1 MGKIKVRGF
10 NFYGFDS
17 SNPHIPSVIP
27 AKLVLDLIGERES
40 IKSIKGIN
48 IMTVTAN
55 TQKITDDQITEYQPL
70 VKSIA
75 YKFKNSGEP
84 LEDLEQVGYIG
95 LINAINLYNQNR
107 GIKFITYA
115 TWLISGEIR
124 HYIRDKHQPIKI
136 PGWMLKLNEKID
148 EFIFSYKKEN
158 NRFPSLSEISKIFNL
173 TEEGI
178 KEILKAREAV
188 QIVSLDQANRKYSS
202 ESYPIIEKI
211 KSKNYET
218 FKLPMEDIIAL
229 RTAFSRLKKLQRK
242 VIYYIFE
249 KDLTQTK
256 IAQKLGISQ
265 RQVSRIKMTALK
277 ELKETIESD

>member
-1 MGKIKVRGF
+1 MIVAA
-10 NFYGFDS
+10 S
-17 SNPHIPSVIP
+17 
-27 AKLVLDLIGERES
+27 
-40 IKSIKGIN
+40 
-48 IMTVTAN
+48 

-75 YKFKNSGEP
+75 YKFINSGEP

-95 LINAINLYNQNR
+95 LINAFNLYNHER
-107 GIKFITYA
+107 GVKFETYA

-124 HYIRDKHQPIKI
+124 HYIRDKHQVIKI
-136 PGWMLKLNEKID
+136 PSWMLKLNKKID
-148 EFIFSYKKEN
+148 EFIISYKKKN
-158 NRFPSLSEISKIFNL
+158 NKFPSLSEISKKFNL

-178 KEILKAREAV
+178 KEILKAREVV
-188 QIVSLDQANRKYSS
+188 QIVSLDQEQRKYSS
-202 ESYPIIEKI
+202 DSYPKIDKI

-229 RTAFSRLKKLQRK
+229 KTAFSKLKKLQRK

-256 IAQKLGISQ
+256 TARKLGISQ
-265 RQVSRIKMTALK
+265 RQVSRIKYSALK
-277 ELKETIESD
+277 ELKESIERD

>member
-1 MGKIKVRGF
+1 MI
-10 NFYGFDS
+10 
-17 SNPHIPSVIP
+17 VI
-27 AKLVLDLIGERES
+27 
-40 IKSIKGIN
+40 
-48 IMTVTAN
+48 AN
-55 TQKITDDQITEYQPL
+55 TQKITDALITEYQPL

-75 YKFKNSGEP
+75 CKFKNSGEP

-124 HYIRDKHQPIKI
+124 HYIRDKHQIIKI
-136 PGWMLKLNEKID
+136 PGWMLKLNKKID
-148 EFIFSYKKEN
+148 EFIISYNKEN
-158 NRFPSLSEISKIFNL
+158 NKFPLLSEISEKFNL

-188 QIVSLDQANRKYSS
+188 RIVSLDQEQRKYSS
-202 ESYPIIEKI
+202 DSYPNIEKI
-211 KSKNYET
+211 RNKNYET
-218 FKLPMEDIIAL
+218 FKLPLEDIITL
-229 RTAFSRLKKLQRK
+229 KTAFSRLKKLQRK

-256 IAQKLGISQ
+256 IARKLGISQ
-265 RQVSRIKMTALK
+265 RQVSRIKDSALK
-277 ELKETIESD
+277 ELKEDIERD

>member
-1 MGKIKVRGF
+1 M
-10 NFYGFDS
+10 
-17 SNPHIPSVIP
+17 
-27 AKLVLDLIGERES
+27 E
-40 IKSIKGIN
+40 
-48 IMTVTAN
+48 TN
-55 TQKITDDQITEYQPL
+55 TQKITDAQIKKYQPL

-84 LEDLEQVGYIG
+84 LEDLEQLGYIG

-115 TWLISGEIR
+115 TWFISGEIR
-124 HYIRDKHQPIKI
+124 HYIRDKHQVIKI
-136 PGWMLKLNEKID
+136 PSWMMKLNKEID
-148 EFIFSYKKEN
+148 EFIISYKKEN
-158 NRFPSLSEISKIFNL
+158 NKFPSLYEISEKFNL
-173 TEEGI
+173 TEQGI

-188 QIVSLDQANRKYSS
+188 QVVSLDQEHRKYSS
-202 ESYPIIEKI
+202 DSHPKIEKI

-229 RTAFSRLKKLQRK
+229 KIAFSRLKKLQRK

-256 IAQKLGISQ
+256 AAHKLGISQ
-265 RQVSRIKMTALK
+265 RQVSRIKDSALK
-277 ELKETIESD
+277 ELKEDIERD

>member
-1 MGKIKVRGF
+1 MI
-10 NFYGFDS
+10 
-17 SNPHIPSVIP
+17 
-27 AKLVLDLIGERES
+27 
-40 IKSIKGIN
+40 
-48 IMTVTAN
+48 VTAS

-95 LINAINLYNQNR
+95 LINAMNLYNKNR

-124 HYIRDKHQPIKI
+124 HYIRDKHQVIKV
-136 PGWMLKLNEKID
+136 PNWMLKLNKKID
-148 EFIFSYKKEN
+148 EFIISYKKQN
-158 NRFPSLSEISKIFNL
+158 NKFPSLSEISEKFNL

-188 QIVSLDQANRKYSS
+188 QVVSLDQEQRKYSS
-202 ESYPIIEKI
+202 DSYPNIEKI
-211 KSKNYET
+211 RSKNYET

-229 RTAFSRLKKLQRK
+229 KTAFSKLKKLQRK

-256 IAQKLGISQ
+256 IARKLGISQ
-265 RQVSRIKMTALK
+265 RQVSRIKDSALK
-277 ELKETIESD
+277 ELKENIERD

>member
-1 MGKIKVRGF
+1 
-10 NFYGFDS
+10 
-17 SNPHIPSVIP
+17 
-27 AKLVLDLIGERES
+27 
-40 IKSIKGIN
+40 
-48 IMTVTAN
+48 MTVTAKSE
-55 TQKITDDQITEYQPL
+55 KITDDQITEYQPL

-75 YKFKNSGEP
+75 YKFKKSGEP

-107 GIKFITYA
+107 EIKFITYA

-124 HYIRDKHQPIKI
+124 HYIRDKHQVIKI
-136 PGWMLKLNEKID
+136 PGWMMKLNKKID
-148 EFIFSYKKEN
+148 EFIISYKQKN
-158 NRFPSLSEISKIFNL
+158 NRFPSLPEISKKFNL

-188 QIVSLDQANRKYSS
+188 QIVSLDQENRKYSS
-202 ESYPIIEKI
+202 DSYPKIEKI

-229 RTAFSRLKKLQRK
+229 KTAFSRLKKLQRK

-256 IAQKLGISQ
+256 IAGKLGISQ
-265 RQVSRIKMTALK
+265 RQVSRIKISALK
-277 ELKETIESD
+277 ELKESIESD

>member
-1 MGKIKVRGF
+1 MAVE
-10 NFYGFDS
+10 
-17 SNPHIPSVIP
+17 
-27 AKLVLDLIGERES
+27 AKL
-40 IKSIKGIN
+40 
-48 IMTVTAN
+48 
-55 TQKITDDQITEYQPL
+55 QKITDVQIKKYQPL
-70 VKSIA
+70 VKNIA

-95 LINAINLYNQNR
+95 LINAINLYNRNR

-124 HYIRDKHQPIKI
+124 HYIRDKHQVIKI
-136 PGWMLKLNEKID
+136 PSWMMELNKKID
-148 EFIFSYKKEN
+148 EFIISYKKEN
-158 NRFPSLSEISKIFNL
+158 NRFPSLSEISEEFNL
-173 TEEGI
+173 NEEGI

-188 QIVSLDQANRKYSS
+188 QIVSLDQEQRKYSS
-202 ESYPIIEKI
+202 DSYPKMEKI

-229 RTAFSRLKKLQRK
+229 KTAFSRLKKLQRK

-256 IAQKLGISQ
+256 TAHKLGISQ
-265 RQVSRIKMTALK
+265 RKVSRIKESALK
-277 ELKETIESD
+277 ELKEDIGRE

>member
-1 MGKIKVRGF
+1 
-10 NFYGFDS
+10 
-17 SNPHIPSVIP
+17 
-27 AKLVLDLIGERES
+27 
-40 IKSIKGIN
+40 
-48 IMTVTAN
+48 MTVTAN

-75 YKFKNSGEP
+75 YKFKKSGEP

-95 LINAINLYNQNR
+95 LMNAFNLYNPER
-107 GIKFITYA
+107 GVKFETYA

-124 HYIRDKHQPIKI
+124 HYIRDKHQIIKI
-136 PGWMLKLNEKID
+136 PGWMLKLNKKID
-148 EFIFSYKKEN
+148 EFIISYKKEN
-158 NRFPSLSEISKIFNL
+158 NKFPLLSEISEKFNL

-188 QIVSLDQANRKYSS
+188 QIVSLDQEQRKYSYN
-202 ESYPIIEKI
+202 SYPKIEKI

-229 RTAFSRLKKLQRK
+229 KTAFSSLKKLQRK

-256 IAQKLGISQ
+256 IARKLGISQ
-265 RQVSRIKMTALK
+265 RQVSRIKESALK
-277 ELKETIESD
+277 ELKESIESD

>member
-1 MGKIKVRGF
+1 
-10 NFYGFDS
+10 
-17 SNPHIPSVIP
+17 
-27 AKLVLDLIGERES
+27 
-40 IKSIKGIN
+40 
-48 IMTVTAN
+48 MTVTAN
-55 TQKITDDQITEYQPL
+55 IKKITDAQITEYQPL

-95 LINAINLYNQNR
+95 LINAINIYNRNR

-124 HYIRDKHQPIKI
+124 HYIRDKHQVIKI
-136 PGWMLKLNEKID
+136 PSWMLKLNKEID
-148 EFIFSYKKEN
+148 KFVISYKKEN
-158 NRFPSLSEISKIFNL
+158 NRFPPLSEISEEFNL
-173 TEEGI
+173 NEEGI
-178 KEILKAREAV
+178 KEILKARNAV
-188 QIVSLDQANRKYSS
+188 QIVSLDQEQRKYSS
-202 ESYPIIEKI
+202 DSYPKMEKI

-229 RTAFSRLKKLQRK
+229 KTAFSRLKKLQRK

-256 IAQKLGISQ
+256 TARKLGISQ
-265 RQVSRIKMTALK
+265 RQVSRIKESALK
-277 ELKETIESD
+277 ELKESIGRE

>member
-1 MGKIKVRGF
+1 
-10 NFYGFDS
+10 
-17 SNPHIPSVIP
+17 
-27 AKLVLDLIGERES
+27 
-40 IKSIKGIN
+40 
-48 IMTVTAN
+48 MTETVN

-75 YKFKNSGEP
+75 YKFINSGEP

-124 HYIRDKHQPIKI
+124 HYIRDKHQVIKI
-136 PGWMLKLNEKID
+136 PSWMMKLNKKID
-148 EFIFSYKKEN
+148 EFIISYKKKN
-158 NRFPSLSEISKIFNL
+158 NRFPSLSEISEKFNL

-178 KEILKAREAV
+178 KEILKARDAV
-188 QIVSLDQANRKYSS
+188 QIVSLDQDHRKYSS
-202 ESYPIIEKI
+202 DSYPNIEKI
-211 KSKNYET
+211 RSKNYET
-218 FKLPMEDIIAL
+218 FKLPMEDIITL
-229 RTAFSRLKKLQRK
+229 KTAFSKLKKLQQK

-256 IAQKLGISQ
+256 TARKLGISQ
-265 RQVSRIKMTALK
+265 RQVSRIKDSALK
-277 ELKETIESD
+277 ELKEDIERD

>member
-1 MGKIKVRGF
+1 MI
-10 NFYGFDS
+10 
-17 SNPHIPSVIP
+17 
-27 AKLVLDLIGERES
+27 
-40 IKSIKGIN
+40 
-48 IMTVTAN
+48 VTAS

-95 LINAINLYNQNR
+95 LINAMNLYNKNR

-124 HYIRDKHQPIKI
+124 HYIRDKHQVIKI
-136 PGWMLKLNEKID
+136 PDWMLKLNKRID
-148 EFIFSYKKEN
+148 EFIISYKKEN
-158 NRFPSLSEISKIFNL
+158 NKFPSLSEISEKFNL

-188 QIVSLDQANRKYSS
+188 QIVSLDQEHRKYSS
-202 ESYPIIEKI
+202 DSYPNIEKI
-211 KSKNYET
+211 RSKNYET
-218 FKLPMEDIIAL
+218 FKLPIEDIIAL
-229 RTAFSRLKKLQRK
+229 KTAFSKLKKLQQK

-256 IAQKLGISQ
+256 TARKLGISQ
-265 RQVSRIKMTALK
+265 RQVSRIKNSALK
-277 ELKETIESD
+277 ELKENIERD